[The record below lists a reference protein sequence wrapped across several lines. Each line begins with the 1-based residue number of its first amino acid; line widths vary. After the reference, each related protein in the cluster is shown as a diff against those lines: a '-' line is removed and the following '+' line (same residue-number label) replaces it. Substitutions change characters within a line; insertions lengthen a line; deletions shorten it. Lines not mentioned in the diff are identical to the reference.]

1 MLGLWYRQ
9 WAQINSLISL
19 WNGATEAQEDVFI
32 KCSAY
37 EEWYSDFLCRS
48 RVIIDPDGDEGSMR
62 SLKSVFGVGSA
73 VVPVLYCGG
82 LLYYF
87 LDLSGSVQQATE
99 IGLGPTVLG
108 LGVVGLLFSIPLILK
123 VVRILARP
131 RPPGSGG
138 PDAPAGDD
146 GFDAD
151 AAIARYMAQRSA
163 EGVPHSPAAPSA
175 PAGGGTTR
183 RASFGRKTG

>member
-1 MLGLWYRQ
+1 MTKCFAYREP
-9 WAQINSLISL
+9 S
-19 WNGATEAQEDVFI
+19 
-32 KCSAY
+32 
-37 EEWYSDFLCRS
+37 SDFVCQCRA
-48 RVIIDPDGDEGSMR
+48 IIDPDSGEGGMR
-62 SLKSVFGVGSA
+62 SLKSIFGVAGA

-87 LDLSGSVQQATE
+87 VDLSGSVQQATE

-108 LGVVGLLFSIPLILK
+108 LGIVGLLFSIPLILK
-123 VVRILARP
+123 VVRIFARS

-138 PDAPAGDD
+138 DAPPPDN

-175 PAGGGTTR
+175 PGGGGPAR
-183 RASFGRKTG
+183 RTGFGRRLR